1 MNKFEAVISEL
12 AAATGLCLAVDAQ
25 DSCSLITG
33 ETIITMQ
40 YRRDHD
46 VVAIFAPLRDG
57 DDALSLPTMQKALEL
72 GFNGAGTHG
81 CFIGLFNG
89 ALVLSTFVPLE
100 GMTAQSLG
108 ERILAFAD
116 ATAVVE
122 DSLEGAGSAGA
133 AAADAPKPP
142 LDSGGFMNV

>member
-1 MNKFEAVISEL
+1 MNRFEAIISEL
-12 AAATGLCLAVDAQ
+12 AAATGLGLAVDAQ

-40 YRRDHD
+40 YRRDLDD
-46 VVAIFAPLRDG
+46 VVIFAPLRDG
-57 DDALSLPTMQKALEL
+57 DDALSLPVMQKALEL

-116 ATAVVE
+116 VAADVE
-122 DSLEGAGSAGA
+122 DSLEGACAGVVA
-133 AAADAPKPP
+133 DDDAPKSAFAS
-142 LDSGGFMNV
+142 DGFLNV